1 VADRQLFLKIK
12 KSNTQKKNQDIN
24 FYKKLGGRKYFFIKI
39 KAGIFVPS
47 HFL

>member
-12 KSNTQKKNQDIN
+12 KSNTQKRIKLYF
-24 FYKKLGGRKYFFIKI
+24 FYKKLGGGKYFFIKS